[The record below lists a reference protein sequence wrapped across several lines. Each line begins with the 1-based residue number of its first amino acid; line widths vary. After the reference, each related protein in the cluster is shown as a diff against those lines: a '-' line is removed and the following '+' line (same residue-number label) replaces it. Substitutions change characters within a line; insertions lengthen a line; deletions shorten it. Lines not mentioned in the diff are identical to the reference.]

1 MPNSEPPPVDEDDV
15 ELTDRERARLH
26 ELLTSLRREYD
37 GLRAG
42 DEQEDGADATA
53 EPR

>member
-1 MPNSEPPPVDEDDV
+1 MDDEDV
-15 ELTDRERARLH
+15 ELTDRERARLR

-37 GLRAG
+37 GMRAG